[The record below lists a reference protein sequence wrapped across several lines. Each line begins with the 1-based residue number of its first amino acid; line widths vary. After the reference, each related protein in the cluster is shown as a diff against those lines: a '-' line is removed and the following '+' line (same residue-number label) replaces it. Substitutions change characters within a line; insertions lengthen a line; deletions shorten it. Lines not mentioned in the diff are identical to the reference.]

1 MIQITDDIFINEKT
15 ITFRASR
22 SSGPGGQNIN
32 KVNTRITLFFDVTN
46 CENLSVVRKKRIL
59 SGLASR
65 ADKNGIIRI
74 VSQKFRTQRKNREA
88 AVERLQRL
96 LAEAL
101 KIRPIRKKTAIPH
114 SAQQRRLELKK
125 KRSLI
130 KQQRAKKRL
139 ADNIED

>member
-1 MIQITDDIFINEKT
+1 MQIYGPEKRAMIQITNDIFIDEKT

-46 CENLSVVRKKRIL
+46 CENLSSARKKRIL
-59 SGLASR
+59 TELASR
-65 ADKNGIIRI
+65 ADKNGVIRI

-96 LAEAL
+96 LAKAL
-101 KIRPIRKKTAIPH
+101 KIHPIRKKTAIPH

-130 KQQRAKKRL
+130 KK
-139 ADNIED
+139 